1 MSPSAL
7 SIRTVAAARPSLCR
21 ALASSSKATQATTAA
36 PSASSSSSS
45 SAPPT
50 RPQVLSLYRSLLR
63 SARVFATHNYRDYV
77 HRRTRD
83 AFRSAKTVADPA
95 AVSDLYAKGL
105 AELAVARRQGWINAQ
120 FKTDLSVVERA

>member
-7 SIRTVAAARPSLCR
+7 SVRTVAAARPSLCR
-21 ALASSSKATQATTAA
+21 AFASSSKATQATTAA
-36 PSASSSSSS
+36 PSASSSS

-83 AFRSAKTVADPA
+83 AFRSAKTVGDPA